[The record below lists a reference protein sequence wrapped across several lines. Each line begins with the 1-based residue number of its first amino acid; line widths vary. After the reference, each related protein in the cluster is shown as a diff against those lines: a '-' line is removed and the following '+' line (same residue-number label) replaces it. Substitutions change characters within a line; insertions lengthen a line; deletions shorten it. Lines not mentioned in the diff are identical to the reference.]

1 MPPGFMSSTKTYTI
15 SDLAKHFDLTTRAIR
30 FYESEGLLLPKREK
44 NRRIYDEK
52 DRIRLKLILRGK
64 RLGFTLSE
72 IKTTMDLY
80 DNQPNEIAQLEYVL
94 RVIESHR
101 KTLEQKHNDIKNTL
115 TDMDE
120 MSNKLMTALDNLSKP
135 TR

>member
-1 MPPGFMSSTKTYTI
+1 MSSTTTYTI

-30 FYESEGLLLPKREK
+30 FYESHGLLSPKRDK

-80 DNQPNEIAQLEYVL
+80 DNQPNEIAQLKYVL
-94 RVIESHR
+94 RVIENHR
-101 KTLEQKHNDIKNTL
+101 KVLEQKQNDIQNTL

-120 MSNKLMTALDNLSKP
+120 MTEKLTVSLNTLAKP

>member
-1 MPPGFMSSTKTYTI
+1 MSSTTTYTI

-30 FYESEGLLLPKREK
+30 FYESQGLLSPKRDK

-80 DNQPNEIAQLEYVL
+80 DNQPNEIAQLKYVL
-94 RVIESHR
+94 RVIENHR
-101 KTLEQKHNDIKNTL
+101 KVLEQKQNDIQNTL

-120 MSNKLMTALDNLSKP
+120 MTEKLTVSLNTLAEP